1 MSPSLA
7 ILLKFLNGK
16 LNTNMEPDT
25 INLIKTNKYSFP
37 GQYENENIAL
47 VVRRHKI
54 ILLTYGFYIILMSAI
69 PPIFYFSIMPNALS
83 GFLYEPYDKIFIL
96 LSIIFYGFVWIAA
109 FTVWLDYYL
118 DIWIVTDQRILDVE
132 QVGLFSRVVSEVDL
146 EKIQDVTSEVHG
158 MPATIFGFG
167 DIHIQTAAEKTRFV
181 MKSVPHPVT
190 ARREIIKLYRKAK
203 EKEKHVFVDVDKIE
217 KGNE

>member
-1 MSPSLA
+1 MEQ
-7 ILLKFLNGK
+7 
-16 LNTNMEPDT
+16 NT
-25 INLIKTNKYSFP
+25 IIKTNEYSFP
-37 GQYENENIAL
+37 GQYENEKIAL

-54 ILLTYGFYIILMSAI
+54 ILLTYGFYIILMAAI
-69 PPIFYFSIMPNALS
+69 PPIFYFSIMPRAFP
-83 GFLYEPYDKIFIL
+83 GFLYEPYDKVFVL

-167 DIHIQTAAEKTRFV
+167 DIQVQTADEEKKFT

-190 ARREIIKLYRKAK
+190 TRREIIRLYRKAK
-203 EKEKHVFVDVDKIE
+203 EKDRRVFVDVDKIE
-217 KGNE
+217 KENE